1 MERTWE
7 KIQFYSSFYS
17 TPICLVVEEDI
28 YSSLLFKIN
37 LDLNLSSVS

>member
-1 MERTWE
+1 RTWK

-17 TPICLVVEEDI
+17 TPIFFVEEDI